1 MRPKK
6 PRYFNGIQLA
16 DNLYPD
22 PRKRFGYWQYRRL
35 DNGKKL
41 TFLVNTVQ
49 QANQRAVELS
59 SLLNAG
65 FNSDSQI
72 PTVKQLA
79 HYLPLFFEH
88 HEKLAPK
95 DIDKASWKNRKNHL
109 KRFAEKFPDVT
120 LITHEAIELW
130 WDELTPDQQ

>member
-35 DNGKKL
+35 DNGKKI
-41 TFLVNTVQ
+41 TFLVKTVQ
-49 QANQRAVELS
+49 EANQRAAELF

-65 FNSDSQI
+65 FNQDAHT

-95 DIDKASWKNRKNHL
+95 DIDKKSWANRKNHL
-109 KRFAEKFPDVT
+109 KRFADKFLD
-120 LITHEAIELW
+120 IHIIS
-130 WDELTPDQQ
+130 